1 MQHGILKNGGIGLCK
16 KWKKKK
22 QEPYWLI
29 KISISCDLQVI
40 EIGRKWQK
48 LAHGEGS
55 HNELAKVGRK

>member
-1 MQHGILKNGGIGLCK
+1 MVGLVYVRSE
-16 KWKKKK
+16 KKKK
-22 QEPYWLI
+22 QELCWLI

-40 EIGRKWQK
+40 AIGRKWQK

>member
-1 MQHGILKNGGIGLCK
+1 MVGLVYVRSEK
-16 KWKKKK
+16 EKK

-29 KISISCDLQVI
+29 KISISFDLQVI